1 MPDFHSKSKQFIS
14 FFFFFFLNIY
24 SSERFKMKFFLI
36 QESWYRIK
44 KKMHIQQK
52 KNDDLFIHNTHK
64 MKEVEFDSVEEDLLF
79 VICI

>member
-1 MPDFHSKSKQFIS
+1 
-14 FFFFFFLNIY
+14 
-24 SSERFKMKFFLI
+24 
-36 QESWYRIK
+36 
-44 KKMHIQQK
+44 MHIQQE

>member
-1 MPDFHSKSKQFIS
+1 
-14 FFFFFFLNIY
+14 
-24 SSERFKMKFFLI
+24 
-36 QESWYRIK
+36 
-44 KKMHIQQK
+44 MHIQQK